1 MGESESPTQPLDQ
14 LNEALMEES
23 QDQKD
28 ERYVVKATPMTAGSS
43 GHESPPTSSETMN
56 ENEVA
61 PEEKPV
67 VLEESIPSVENQ
79 DAADLNVTSS
89 NIEKEDTPETVDDK
103 AEEAEVVATPA
114 TPATPN
120 LNKTTEEA
128 ELPSFREFT
137 QKA

>member
-1 MGESESPTQPLDQ
+1 MQ
-14 LNEALMEES
+14 
-23 QDQKD
+23 
-28 ERYVVKATPMTAGSS
+28 
-43 GHESPPTSSETMN
+43 N

-79 DAADLNVTSS
+79 DAADLNVTSN

-137 QKA
+137 QKALEEEERKREEKEKEKKKNLNR

>member
-1 MGESESPTQPLDQ
+1 MHQTFYSNLFWRSVLY
-14 LNEALMEES
+14 
-23 QDQKD
+23 QK
-28 ERYVVKATPMTAGSS
+28 YKKHLSILQ
-43 GHESPPTSSETMN
+43 N

-79 DAADLNVTSS
+79 DAADLNVTSN

-137 QKA
+137 QKALEEEERKREEKEKEKKKNLNR